1 MATADYWGEKREVEF
16 ALPDWGSQI
25 RTMRRE
31 RKEEEEG
38 GEDGG
43 LHCTLE
49 VKDPEHVGQSKWTL
63 GTG

>member
-1 MATADYWGEKREVEF
+1 MATVDYWGEKREVEF
-16 ALPDWGSQI
+16 ALPDWESQI
-25 RTMRRE
+25 GTMRRE

-38 GEDGG
+38 EDDG

-49 VKDPEHVGQSKWTL
+49 VMNPEHVGQSKRTL